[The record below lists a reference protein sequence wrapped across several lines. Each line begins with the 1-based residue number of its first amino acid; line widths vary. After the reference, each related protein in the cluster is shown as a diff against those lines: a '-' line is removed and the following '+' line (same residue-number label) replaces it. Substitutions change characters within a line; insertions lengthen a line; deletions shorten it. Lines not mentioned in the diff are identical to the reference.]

1 MTTPVIVVHGGAG
14 TVAEDL
20 RASAVTG
27 TRAAAAAGQAVLLA
41 GGSAEAAVIAAVRTL
56 EDDPGF
62 NAGRG
67 ACMNAD
73 GVFEADAA
81 IMRSRDL
88 RSGAV
93 AGVREVRDTILLAA
107 LVMNETRHCLLVG
120 DNAARFARERGVGH
134 FGREEVWTAKA
145 EAHFTAVRAGQ
156 QLDNRADTVGAVA
169 LDARGELCAAG
180 STGGVLYKLPG
191 RVGDTPMVGSGLYA
205 HPELGA
211 CATTGLGE
219 AIFDPRAR
227 LRGAAAGPRGRRRGR
242 DAARCG
248 PGARGVVALGRGRCR
263 PDPAASGR
271 RRRGRPRQRAHELGD
286 RARRR
291 CGRRRPVCHLTVR
304 TSRATL
310 RSPPGCPACDRPNL
324 TGATAERPG
333 PGVSRVARAAEAVR
347 VSELTGGRP
356 LRRPGVAAE
365 LVDRHRLVCR
375 NWGGLQPAGADLGT
389 GRRGRGAPITG
400 GCSAA
405 R

>member
-1 MTTPVIVVHGGAG
+1 MTTPFIVVHGGAG

-20 RASAVTG
+20 RDGAVTG
-27 TRAAAAAGQAVLLA
+27 TKAAAAAGQAVLLA
-41 GGSAEAAVIAAVRTL
+41 GGSAEAAVIAAVRAL

-120 DNAARFARERGVGH
+120 DNAARFARERGVGQ

-145 EAHFTAVRAGQ
+145 EAHFTAIRAGQ
-156 QLDNRADTVGAVA
+156 RLDNRADTVGAVA
-169 LDARGELCAAG
+169 LDARGELCAGG

-219 AIFDPRAR
+219 AILTHVLAYAALQRV
-227 LRGAAAGPRGRRRGR
+227 RGAAS
-242 DAARCG
+242 DAVTPLAASLVGDVSARWEG
-248 PGARGVVALGRGRCR
+248 AAVGLVLLRPDGTPAIVHASEHMSWALARGDA
-263 PDPAASGR
+263 
-271 RRRGRPRQRAHELGD
+271 
-286 RARRR
+286 
-291 CGRRRPVCHLTVR
+291 PV
-304 TSRATL
+304 
-310 RSPPGCPACDRPNL
+310 
-324 TGATAERPG
+324 
-333 PGVSRVARAAEAVR
+333 
-347 VSELTGGRP
+347 TGG
-356 LRRPGVAAE
+356 L
-365 LVDRHRLVCR
+365 
-375 NWGGLQPAGADLGT
+375 
-389 GRRGRGAPITG
+389 
-400 GCSAA
+400 SA
-405 R
+405 